1 MAVTRRGVPRERV
14 LLLMRHGHA
23 ENHHDDRQRPLS
35 EHGRAAARGTANAL
49 RERGLVAERILSSE
63 ALRARQTAELVAEA
77 WGHSLAIE
85 IEPSLYLATSEQIRA
100 VLARLR
106 ADILS
111 ILLVGHN
118 PGLSAFA
125 RDLGAHGCTLSPAEY
140 ALLRPELDD
149 WSQL

>member
-1 MAVTRRGVPRERV
+1 MAVTGRGVPRERM

-35 EHGRAAARGTANAL
+35 AQGRTAARSTGTAL
-49 RERGLVAERILSSE
+49 REKGLITERILSSG

-77 WGHSLAIE
+77 WDDPVPIE

-100 VLARLR
+100 ALGRVQAGVASL
-106 ADILS
+106 
-111 ILLVGHN
+111 LLVGHN

-125 RDLGAHGCTLSPAEY
+125 RELGAHGCTLSPAEY

-149 WSQL
+149 WSKL